1 MAFSENLKD
10 VIISTLSEVEQ
21 DIKTSKLNN
30 AIKLNTNKKKH
41 LQKAKYKSDESK
53 KKQLIPIIE
62 SNLSGKP
69 IDRRGNEKK
78 FLSNMKEKMIVLF
91 EGLQSEN
98 LQNTNDKMDLVL
110 NYLEYTLSDIEQRL
124 EKL

>member
-30 AIKLNTNKKKH
+30 AIKLNTNKKKN

>member
-30 AIKLNTNKKKH
+30 NIKLNTNKKKN

-53 KKQLIPIIE
+53 QKQLIPIIE

-91 EGLQSEN
+91 EGLQSEK